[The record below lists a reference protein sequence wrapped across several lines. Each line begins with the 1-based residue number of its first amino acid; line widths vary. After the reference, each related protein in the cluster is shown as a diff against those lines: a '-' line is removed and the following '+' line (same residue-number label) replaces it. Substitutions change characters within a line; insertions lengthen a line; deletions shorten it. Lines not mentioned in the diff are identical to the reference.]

1 MFLDIGVNIT
11 LITITVLFQVVALVL
26 LNLNKEFGRN
36 KTQVY
41 IIAALFIYELFSYIL
56 LGIDAGIYYG
66 TDLYSNRIVS
76 IIVGEF
82 FNVFTTLVYYTLMVL
97 LVLDRFLVFYLN
109 IKYPLYCTTL
119 NLLKV
124 IISFVLLVFLI
135 FILIA
140 LLRVTELLQ
149 RRTHFWIFHTSF
161 LILDICYFLFVVF
174 SYTYIFLVYQR
185 QGKKNKQIVWRHRK
199 DRFKL
204 FIPSMIILS
213 FLSFNILPDFI
224 FTIKSI
230 CSLPISTELNSAL
243 QILYRIGFLVDP
255 VIYTA
260 NYICAV
266 KERRHKKRKIEMMN
280 YEQNKTIFI
289 VE

>member
-97 LVLDRFLVFYLN
+97 LILDRFCSVLSKHQISIVLQYTEFIKSDHILCSSSIFN
-109 IKYPLYCTTL
+109 IHF
-119 NLLKV
+119 NS
-124 IISFVLLVFLI
+124 SF
-135 FILIA
+135 
-140 LLRVTELLQ
+140 TSN
-149 RRTHFWIFHTSF
+149 RTSSTQNSF
-161 LILDICYFLFVVF
+161 LDF
-174 SYTYIFLVYQR
+174 SYFIF
-185 QGKKNKQIVWRHRK
+185 NIRH
-199 DRFKL
+199 L
-204 FIPSMIILS
+204 LLS
-213 FLSFNILPDFI
+213 FCCVFI
-224 FTIKSI
+224 Y
-230 CSLPISTELNSAL
+230 LYISGISKTSK
-243 QILYRIGFLVDP
+243 
-255 VIYTA
+255 
-260 NYICAV
+260 
-266 KERRHKKRKIEMMN
+266 KE
-280 YEQNKTIFI
+280 
-289 VE
+289 